1 MNDNLDKK
9 LEAWKEQ
16 RSPKDAQFTSE
27 EKFTSDFFEK
37 AAQLPAE
44 KVAKKT
50 FWPIVCKLAA
60 CLVVVLCLAVMLLK
74 QNKKNETAVARNGSL
89 TKNVQV
95 ESVETKKE
103 QNDEVMEAVSE
114 AAETKPVM
122 MNVAAKRKEADSDDR
137 AAMKERRAVSMA
149 LKPLTLSVESMTKQ
163 AEEVDE
169 TVAETVASQPV
180 MAKAIL
186 KAKLADSDSDLTLMA
201 SKPASLPVTAPMAN
215 APIVVNDDAIALD
228 GNGELV
234 MLKAKQKGNM
244 TISRDDGK
252 EVNILGYYETNCEL
266 ADIVLENQT
275 VDYSKLQF
283 DKMSISS
290 SDAGDLDTSLIVD
303 GDTIAGNAYAM
314 TDVLK
319 SADLTIDR
327 GDVKNNVENLN
338 IEANT
343 IANADVAA
351 NRVGNISN
359 HITYDTLI
367 DGNIADT
374 ANILSGVRADDAGVV
389 ALNISRSTNIVA
401 PPIMNNDMNDGW
413 MANPISQNTEEY
425 KDVSEK
431 PFLAVITNPLS
442 TFGADVDTAGYG
454 MMRRMIL
461 QEKRLPTPNT
471 VRIEE
476 LLNYF
481 HYDYPMPEKDDMM
494 RPHFEMQTAP
504 WNSSHQLL
512 LVGVQAKTV
521 PVEELPSSH
530 YVFLIDN
537 SGSMEFVFPMV
548 KDAMTALARQLRK
561 GDIVSMVTY
570 GGGVNIL
577 LEAAWDPE
585 VVCAAIAKLHA
596 DGFTPGGAGIQ
607 MAYQMAERYF
617 IKGGNNRIVL
627 ITDGDFNV
635 GTSSEAELVEMVEAK
650 QKLCIYLTVVGCGM
664 GNYKDNKMK
673 MLANKGNGN
682 YFYLDE
688 PREARKIFVKGM
700 TGNMVTICRDVKFQL
715 EFNPSKVFAYRQLGY
730 ELRAMASSDFRND
743 AKDSGEV
750 GMGQQVT
757 VLYELVPA
765 EASEDIKKQAVPGWQ
780 PLKYAKTE
788 AIANDEL
795 LTFRMRY
802 KLPQGDAPAVEK
814 MTALTTV
821 PTPTSNWNWASS
833 VAEFA
838 LRLRRSPF
846 AGDANYDRAVKR
858 AQTALGDDADGQ
870 RAEFLLLI
878 HRVQELDAK

>member
-27 EKFTSDFFEK
+27 EKFAADFFEK
-37 AAQLPAE
+37 AAQLPS
-44 KVAKKT
+44 KKNAKKS

-60 CLVVVLCLAVMLLK
+60 CLVVVLCISFILLK
-74 QNKKNETAVARNGSL
+74 LNGMKRTESRHDVSIAKVPQNELVKEMKP
-89 TKNVQV
+89 QV
-95 ESVETKKE
+95 EE
-103 QNDEVMEAVSE
+103 
-114 AAETKPVM
+114 
-122 MNVAAKRKEADSDDR
+122 
-137 AAMKERRAVSMA
+137 
-149 LKPLTLSVESMTKQ
+149 
-163 AEEVDE
+163 AEEV
-169 TVAETVASQPV
+169 VAEAVASKPV
-180 MAKAIL
+180 MAKATS
-186 KAKLADSDSDLTLMA
+186 KARLADSDGGLAL
-201 SKPASLPVTAPMAN
+201 KPSQPVSLPVTVPMAN

-228 GNGELV
+228 GNGELRV
-234 MLKAKQKGNM
+234 LGTKEIGNVNIMGLDRDNLVKDGYLVDYGHNKAKEEIAGHDFLA
-244 TISRDDGK
+244 DDD
-252 EVNILGYYETNCEL
+252 L
-266 ADIVLENQT
+266 ADIANDSYNKANEFVANKVLESQALDFSLTNT
-275 VDYSKLQF
+275 GGNVEV
-283 DKMSISS
+283 MSFGTALNVGGNVI
-290 SDAGDLDTSLIVD
+290 AGDADITTD
-303 GDTIAGNAYAM
+303 MEKAGY
-314 TDVLK
+314 
-319 SADLTIDR
+319 DR
-327 GDVKNNVENLN
+327 GN
-338 IEANT
+338 IGDRTAIKT
-343 IANADVAA
+343 DTADADV
-351 NRVGNISN
+351 VGG
-359 HITYDTLI
+359 Y
-367 DGNIADT
+367 A
-374 ANILSGVRADDAGVV
+374 ANILEDSTFRSYIAEIKVNPENTV
-389 ALNISRSTNIVA
+389 ALYYDGNDLAVRKRQVSTL
-401 PPIMNNDMNDGW
+401 
-413 MANPISQNTEEY
+413 SSSNTEEY
-425 KDVSEK
+425 KQVSEK
-431 PFLAVITNPLS
+431 PFLAVTTNPLS

-476 LLNYF
+476 LINYF

-494 RPHFEMQTAP
+494 RPHFEMQAAP
-504 WNSSHQLL
+504 WNPSHQLL
-512 LVGVQAKTV
+512 LVGVQAKTI

-537 SGSMEFVFPMV
+537 SGSMEHVFPMV

-585 VVCAAIAKLHA
+585 VICAEIAKLHA
-596 DGFTPGGAGIQ
+596 GGFTPGGAGIQ

-700 TGNMVTICRDVKFQL
+700 TSNMVTICRDVKFQL

-765 EASEDIKKQAVPGWQ
+765 EASEDVKKQAVPGWQ
-780 PLKYAKTE
+780 PLKYAKKE

-802 KLPQGDAPAVEK
+802 KQPQGDAPAVEK
-814 MTALTTV
+814 TTALTTV
-821 PTPTSNWNWASS
+821 PAPTSNWNWASS

-838 LRLRRSPF
+838 LRLRHSPF

-878 HRVQELDAK
+878 HRIQELDAK

>member
-1 MNDNLDKK
+1 MNDNLDKT

-16 RSPKDAQFTSE
+16 RSPKNAQFASE
-27 EKFTSDFFEK
+27 EKFAADFLEK
-37 AAQLPAE
+37 AAQLPSE
-44 KVAKKT
+44 KIAKKT

-60 CLVVVLCLAVMLLK
+60 CLVVVICLAVILLK
-74 QNKKNETAVARNGSL
+74 LNGMKRTESRHDVSIAKVPQNELVKEMKQ
-89 TKNVQV
+89 QV
-95 ESVETKKE
+95 EE
-103 QNDEVMEAVSE
+103 
-114 AAETKPVM
+114 
-122 MNVAAKRKEADSDDR
+122 
-137 AAMKERRAVSMA
+137 
-149 LKPLTLSVESMTKQ
+149 
-163 AEEVDE
+163 AEEV
-169 TVAETVASQPV
+169 VAETVASKPV
-180 MAKAIL
+180 MAKATS
-186 KAKLADSDSDLTLMA
+186 KTRLADSDGGLAL
-201 SKPASLPVTAPMAN
+201 KPSQPVSLPVTVPMAN
-215 APIVVNDDAIALD
+215 TPIVVNDDAIALD

-303 GDTIAGNAYAM
+303 GDTIVGNAYVM
-314 TDVLK
+314 TDILK

-351 NRVGNISN
+351 NRVRNISN

-461 QEKRLPTPNT
+461 QDKRLPLPNT

-481 HYDYPMPEKDDMM
+481 HYDYPMPEKDEMM
-494 RPHFEMQTAP
+494 RPYFEIQAAP
-504 WNSSHQLL
+504 WNPSHQLL
-512 LVGVQAKTV
+512 LVGVQAKKI
-521 PVEELPSSH
+521 PVEELPH
-530 YVFLIDN
+530 
-537 SGSMEFVFPMV
+537 
-548 KDAMTALARQLRK
+548 
-561 GDIVSMVTY
+561 
-570 GGGVNIL
+570 
-577 LEAAWDPE
+577 EA
-585 VVCAAIAKLHA
+585 
-596 DGFTPGGAGIQ
+596 Q
-607 MAYQMAERYF
+607 R
-617 IKGGNNRIVL
+617 
-627 ITDGDFNV
+627 
-635 GTSSEAELVEMVEAK
+635 
-650 QKLCIYLTVVGCGM
+650 
-664 GNYKDNKMK
+664 
-673 MLANKGNGN
+673 
-682 YFYLDE
+682 
-688 PREARKIFVKGM
+688 IFVKGM
-700 TGNMVTICRDVKFQL
+700 TRSMVTICRDVKFQL

-730 ELRAMASSDFRND
+730 ELREMASSDFRNG
-743 AKDSGEV
+743 AKDSGDV

-757 VLYELVPA
+757 MLYELVPA
-765 EASEDIKKQAVPGWQ
+765 KASEDIKKQAVPGWQ

-788 AIANDEL
+788 AIANYEL

-814 MTALTTV
+814 TMALTTV
-821 PTPTSNWNWASS
+821 HAPTSNWNWASS
-833 VAEFA
+833 VAETV
-838 LRLRRSPF
+838 LRLRRSPY
-846 AGDANYDRAVKR
+846 AVDANYGRALKR

-878 HRVQELDAK
+878 HRIQELDAK